1 MARGVFS
8 DKVASSQKRSI
19 MNLAKRLALGTSG
32 LLVGL
37 SMAVAAGQTAEPT
50 VLTIFA
56 AGTLAVPFK
65 QVSAIF
71 QKQNPDVTVHAQ
83 FGGSVMMAKRITDLH
98 QDADLLAVAD
108 YNVIPKYMFG
118 NSPHASWYAGFARN
132 AITFVYT
139 DKSKYAGE
147 INADNWYKVL
157 ARKGVEIGR
166 SNPDTDPSGY
176 QTVQTL
182 SLAGKFYNDPGLEQ
196 SVLANAPLT
205 NMRDT
210 ETSLIA
216 ALQLGQIDYL
226 AIYRS
231 DALQHHLK
239 FIDLPAKINLSDP
252 AEASYYAQG
261 TAHTKNGDLGGKP
274 IVYAI
279 TTVNGSKNA
288 AIAEKYVALLL
299 GPEGQAVMKNNGFG
313 DFSPPYAVHVD
324 AMPSELKGMV
334 KPWPG
339 Q

>member
-1 MARGVFS
+1 
-8 DKVASSQKRSI
+8 
-19 MNLAKRLALGTSG
+19 MNLTTRLAVGTCC
-32 LLVGL
+32 LL
-37 SMAVAAGQTAEPT
+37 AVAAIASSGAQTAEPT

-65 QVSAIF
+65 EVSAIF
-71 QKQNPDVTVHAQ
+71 EKQNPNITVQAQ

-118 NSPHASWYAGFARN
+118 AQPHASWYAGFARN

-147 INADNWYKVL
+147 INSQNWYKVL

-176 QTVQTL
+176 QTVQML
-182 SLAGKFYNDPGLEQ
+182 NLAGKFYNDPGLEQ
-196 SVLANAPLT
+196 SVLANAPLA

-210 ETSLIA
+210 ETTLIA

-252 AEASYYAQG
+252 ADAASYQQG
-261 TAHTKNGDLGGKP
+261 VAHTKNGDLAGKP
-274 IVYAI
+274 IVYAV
-279 TTVNGSKNA
+279 TMVDGSKHA
-288 AIAEKYVALLL
+288 GTAEKYVALLL
-299 GPEGQAVMKNNGFG
+299 GPTGQAVMKKNGFG

-324 AMPSELKGMV
+324 AMPPGLKGMV
-334 KPWPG
+334 KIWPG

>member
-1 MARGVFS
+1 M
-8 DKVASSQKRSI
+8 
-19 MNLAKRLALGTSG
+19 MNLATRLAFCTLFLGVLIVSRAT
-32 LLVGL
+32 
-37 SMAVAAGQTAEPT
+37 AAQPT
-50 VLTIFA
+50 ILKIYA
-56 AGTLAVPFK
+56 AGTLAGPFK
-65 QVSAIF
+65 EINALF
-71 QKQNPDVTVHAQ
+71 EKRNPGVTVQAQ

-118 NSPHASWYAGFARN
+118 NPAHATWYAGFGRN

-147 INADNWYKVL
+147 INAQNWYKVL

-176 QTVQTL
+176 QTVQML
-182 SLAGKFYNDPGLEQ
+182 SLAEKFYDDPGLEQ
-196 SVLANAPLT
+196 RVLANAPLT

-210 ETSLIA
+210 ETALIS
-216 ALQLGQIDYL
+216 ALQVGQIDYL

-252 AEASYYAQG
+252 AEAPYYAQG
-261 TAHTKNGDLGGKP
+261 IAHTKNGDLAGKP
-274 IVYAI
+274 IVYAV
-279 TTVNGSKNA
+279 TTVSGSKNESV
-288 AIAEKYVALLL
+288 AEKYVALLL
-299 GPEGQAVMKNNGFG
+299 GPEGQAVMKKNGFG
-313 DFSPPYAVHVD
+313 QFSPPYAVHTD
-324 AMPSELKGMV
+324 AMPAELGKMV

-339 Q
+339 L